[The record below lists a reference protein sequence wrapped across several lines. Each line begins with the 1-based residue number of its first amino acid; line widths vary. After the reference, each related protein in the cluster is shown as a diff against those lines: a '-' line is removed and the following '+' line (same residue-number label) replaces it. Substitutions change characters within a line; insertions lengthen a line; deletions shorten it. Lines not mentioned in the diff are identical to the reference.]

1 MKKILFVANM
11 TKDKDLFYSKRI
23 LSNIV
28 EKKVNVFVDTTE
40 LILSDK
46 IELVSKKTLKEIDLM
61 LVLGGDG
68 MRSMIFQ
75 LYVLI

>member
-11 TKDKDLFYSKRI
+11 KKDKDLFYSKKI
-23 LSNIV
+23 LLNIV
-28 EKKVNVFVDTTE
+28 EKKVKVFVDTTE
-40 LILSDK
+40 LIFSDK

-68 MRSMIFQ
+68 T
-75 LYVLI
+75 VLT